1 MQSPVERLQTQ
12 NDDNGEKLYIQSLI
26 QNIPINSLPHI
37 YNIYPEYKQDICS
50 VISKITF
57 FGNIEGIEQIEQIDQ
72 SITKYKSI
80 QEIDVCKLQ
89 EQNITNEMIIQIVSL
104 FEQLEYIT
112 IPYAQDQQYFLT
124 RVLKRENSEY
134 NKLPIK
140 RLQIVANTNQLDQ
153 NNGKIYTL
161 LSYCKQLA
169 QLVTQK
175 IQFIDE
181 VDDHIDQDYF
191 SKQSSIKSLVTQIFT
206 KIKNISTLS
215 LNYFSNLSYL
225 IIQTDKDL
233 NDMVLNHDN
242 ITTIKVESL
251 QGIKQCFQINC
262 PKLKRI
268 VLCQN
273 DQNAIICNNIVTNQL
288 LDFHQLVEAQLNIE
302 QQCKFTTQQ
311 NNSITNLKLVYIQ
324 NQQNS
329 PKKITQEIFEIFV
342 IKFMNLQHLTIKQVP
357 FQITDQHLLYLL
369 LEKPKLLSLTCT
381 CVKNAFS
388 KKFKYQINIFGKK
401 YKDLELNLK
410 NLYLRD
416 VYITDQLMH
425 SLFILGA
432 NYQLET
438 VWFEGLNLITDSS
451 IFLLL
456 TSTEIRV
463 KTSYQRVQ
471 LKPFGSLFHCR
482 NITQLCNDFYNI
494 KSAVWEPTIQID
506 QKISDSVIL
515 TDSNQQDF
523 SCYVHDGIDDERNYY
538 KISKLSVLKCNNIT
552 TRIFY
557 AIQFGSFQLKFLQTD
572 LLLAKQNVLK
582 IKQNRD
588 IVIAMRYQGSGD
600 FLINNQWDEYYW
612 TEYSQIIQFQDIK

>member
-1 MQSPVERLQTQ
+1 
-12 NDDNGEKLYIQSLI
+12 
-26 QNIPINSLPHI
+26 
-37 YNIYPEYKQDICS
+37 
-50 VISKITF
+50 
-57 FGNIEGIEQIEQIDQ
+57 
-72 SITKYKSI
+72 
-80 QEIDVCKLQ
+80 
-89 EQNITNEMIIQIVSL
+89 
-104 FEQLEYIT
+104 
-112 IPYAQDQQYFLT
+112 
-124 RVLKRENSEY
+124 
-134 NKLPIK
+134 
-140 RLQIVANTNQLDQ
+140 
-153 NNGKIYTL
+153 
-161 LSYCKQLA
+161 
-169 QLVTQK
+169 
-175 IQFIDE
+175 
-181 VDDHIDQDYF
+181 
-191 SKQSSIKSLVTQIFT
+191 
-206 KIKNISTLS
+206 
-215 LNYFSNLSYL
+215 
-225 IIQTDKDL
+225 
-233 NDMVLNHDN
+233 
-242 ITTIKVESL
+242 
-251 QGIKQCFQINC
+251 
-262 PKLKRI
+262 
-268 VLCQN
+268 
-273 DQNAIICNNIVTNQL
+273 
-288 LDFHQLVEAQLNIE
+288 
-302 QQCKFTTQQ
+302 
-311 NNSITNLKLVYIQ
+311 
-324 NQQNS
+324 
-329 PKKITQEIFEIFV
+329 
-342 IKFMNLQHLTIKQVP
+342 MNLQHLTIKQVP

-471 LKPFGSLFHCR
+471 LQPFGSVFHCR
-482 NITQLCNDFYNI
+482 NITQLSNDFDNI
-494 KSAVWEPTIQID
+494 RSAVWEPTIQID

-588 IVIAMRYQGSGD
+588 IVITMRYQGSGD